1 MENILNKFSKIEE
14 KITLSM
20 DLLEVAKGYC
30 EYNFDKGQEVV
41 ALNSILEII
50 LKNQKELSD
59 QLDEL
64 G

>member
-30 EYNFDKGQEVV
+30 EYNFDKGQVVV

-50 LKNQKELSD
+50 LKNQKELAD